1 MLYATSRLQDRRNR
15 QDRRAKGTLYIKGR
29 LRERLENGMSK
40 LIQTLPPKFAGFGPS
55 LLTKA
60 ARRCTEKD
68 GMTGWQIPTDR
79 MAARAMLHDHCP
91 LTPGV
96 YGWLDRNDQLCYVG
110 KSKALRKRLLSYFA
124 KTPSDPKMG
133 RIVRHSRR
141 IVWEPVSHELLAL
154 IREQELIYRWRPD
167 FNKQGQPTRRKPAF
181 ICIGGG
187 AAPRA
192 FVARQVTDRSDWS
205 LGPIA
210 GTGRLRSA
218 VEAIN
223 LTFGLRDCP
232 DRTKFHFNNQ
242 RQLFDNVTS
251 ASCIRYELG
260 SCPGPCAG
268 LCSKQQ
274 YQSNVSQV
282 MDFLSLKDLSVL
294 AKMEKEMIA
303 AGVKQHYE
311 KAVLLRD
318 RWQQLSWLTRRLS
331 ALTEAQEKLN
341 GVVPVTGFGR
351 LKIWLVMRSGRLV
364 GSARQPGSAGRA
376 LAAKEKLLKIAA
388 QIDPPPANVMEMN
401 VQLMIAAWYRKDAEF
416 LKGLLSFERCVA
428 QRDQLQ
434 RPLRDAVA

>member
-1 MLYATSRLQDRRNR
+1 
-15 QDRRAKGTLYIKGR
+15 
-29 LRERLENGMSK
+29 MSK
-40 LIQTLPPKFAGFGPS
+40 LTQSVPPKFAGFGPS

-60 ARRCTEKD
+60 ARRCSTRD
-68 GMTGWQIPTDR
+68 GVVGWRIPTDR

-141 IVWEPVSHELLAL
+141 IIWEPVSHELLAL

-167 FNKQGQPTRRKPAF
+167 FNKQGQPTRRQPAF

-187 AAPRA
+187 VAPRA

-205 LGPIA
+205 IGPIA
-210 GTGRLRSA
+210 GTGRLKSA

-223 LTFGLRDCP
+223 YSFGLRDCP

-251 ASCIRYELG
+251 AGCIRFELG

-268 LCSKQQ
+268 LCSREQ
-274 YQSNVSQV
+274 YHRAIERVI
-282 MDFLSLKDLSVL
+282 DFLTLKDGTLL
-294 AKMEKEMIA
+294 AELENEMIA
-303 AGVKQHYE
+303 AGLQQHYE
-311 KAVLLRD
+311 KAALIRN
-318 RWQQLSWLTRRLS
+318 RWQQLSWLTLRLT
-331 ALTEAQEKLN
+331 ALQQARTKLN
-341 GVVPVTGFGR
+341 GVVPVAGFGSR
-351 LKIWLVMRSGRLV
+351 KIWLVLRSGRLV
-364 GSARQPGSAGRA
+364 GSAAQPATSRRA
-376 LAAKEKLLKIAA
+376 KAAQEKLLKIAS
-388 QIDPPPANVMEMN
+388 QTDTPPVNVMEMN
-401 VQLMIAAWYRKDAEF
+401 LQLMIAAWYRKDADF
-416 LKGLLSFERCVA
+416 RKGLMSFEDCLEVCDQK
-428 QRDQLQ
+428 QRTTS
-434 RPLRDAVA
+434 AAA